1 MYKLITMQGRA
12 RRGTFT
18 TVHGKIEMPA
28 FMNVRHFGRNQ
39 GRYLFLRPERPALP
53 G

>member
-28 FMNVRHFGRNQ
+28 FMKSLQLVFQ
-39 GRYLFLRPERPALP
+39 YTS
-53 G
+53 